1 MNQKMIQAVHI
12 YILLI
17 MSTGFMV
24 HVLIIPAILS
34 TSNRDAW
41 LSVIFSTIP
50 FILWIL
56 LIFYIYKKLNTTD
69 DILFLI
75 KRKFSKSRVFIIF
88 SFVFGSYFL
97 FSAFIT
103 FKYTFFWANAN
114 YAFEVPNFVIILLF
128 ALICLYASTKGIRT
142 ISTIAFLVLPFVSLF
157 GFLVGLGNSPNKNYE
172 LLFPIFENG
181 YKDFI
186 QGLIYSC
193 AGLFEI
199 IFLLF
204 LTSFIKDRLKIKW
217 LILTGII
224 LVFLILGP
232 LVGSISQFGPEE
244 AAKLRN
250 PAYEQWK
257 LLKIGDHIT
266 RLDFLSIFQWLSG
279 AFVRISLSI
288 FIADKIFLFNKK
300 VKWAIPILYLL
311 LIIGACIPW
320 NATSFFNFL
329 QKYYFPISFI
339 FQICTMLLFLLII
352 QFKGDHHEESSFQ

>member
-50 FILWIL
+50 FIFWIL
-56 LIFYIYKKLNTTD
+56 LVFYIYKKLKTRD
-69 DILFLI
+69 DVLSLL
-75 KRKFSKSRVFIIF
+75 KRKLSPSWVIIIF
-88 SFVFGSYFL
+88 SIVFGTYFL
-97 FSAFIT
+97 ISAFIT
-103 FKYTFFWANAN
+103 LKYTFFWANAN
-114 YAFEVPNFVIILLF
+114 YTFEVPNFIIVLLF
-128 ALICLYASTKGIRT
+128 ALICFYASLKGIRT
-142 ISTIAFLVLPFVSLF
+142 ISTIAFLVLPIVSFF
-157 GFLVGLGNSPNKNYE
+157 GFLVGIGNSPNKNYE

-186 QGLIYSC
+186 QGLVHTCS
-193 AGLFEI
+193 GLFEI

-204 LTSFIKDRLKIKW
+204 LTSYIKDRLKVKW
-217 LILTGII
+217 LIIVGII

-232 LVGSISQFGPEE
+232 LVGAISEFGPEE

-257 LLKIGDHIT
+257 LLTIGVHIT

-279 AFVRISLSI
+279 AFVRISLSL
-288 FIADKIFLFNKK
+288 FIAEKIFMFNQKI
-300 VKWAIPILYLL
+300 KWILPILYLL

-320 NATSFFNFL
+320 NATSFFYFL
-329 QKYYFPISFI
+329 QHYFFPISLI
-339 FQICTMLLFLLII
+339 FQICTMLILLLII
-352 QFKGDHHEESSFQ
+352 HLKGDNHEESSS

>member
-1 MNQKMIQAVHI
+1 MNQKVIQSVHI
-12 YILLI
+12 FILLI

-24 HVLIIPAILS
+24 HVLIIPTILS

-56 LIFYIYKKLNTTD
+56 LVFYIYKKLNTHE
-69 DILFLI
+69 DILSLL
-75 KRKFSKSRVFIIF
+75 KRKFSHSWVFIIF
-88 SFVFGSYFL
+88 PITFGSYFL
-97 FSAFIT
+97 INAFIT
-103 FKYTFFWANAN
+103 LKYTFFWANAN
-114 YAFEVPNFVIILLF
+114 YTFEIPNFVIVLLF
-128 ALICLYASTKGIRT
+128 ALICLYASAKGIRT
-142 ISTIAFLVLPFVSLF
+142 ISTIAFLVLPIVSFF
-157 GFLVGLGNSPNKNYE
+157 GFLVGIGNSPNKNYE

-181 YKDFI
+181 YKDVI
-186 QGLIYSC
+186 QGLVYTCS
-193 AGLFEI
+193 GLFEI

-204 LTSFIKDRLKIKW
+204 LTSYIKDRLKVKW
-217 LILTGII
+217 LILAGII

-232 LVGSISQFGPEE
+232 LVGAISEFGLEE

-257 LLKIGDHIT
+257 LLKIGEHIT

-279 AFVRISLSI
+279 AFVRISLSL
-288 FIADKIFLFNKK
+288 FIADKIFGFNKK
-300 VKWAIPILYLL
+300 RKWVLPILYII

-320 NATSFFNFL
+320 DAISFFYFL
-329 QKYYFPISFI
+329 QKYFFPINLI

-352 QFKGDHHEESSFQ
+352 HLKGDHHEESSN

>member
-1 MNQKMIQAVHI
+1 MNQKVIQSVHI
-12 YILLI
+12 FILLI

-24 HVLIIPAILS
+24 HVLIIPTILS

-56 LIFYIYKKLNTTD
+56 LVFYIYKKLNTHE
-69 DILFLI
+69 DILSLL
-75 KRKFSKSRVFIIF
+75 KRKFSHSWVFIIF
-88 SFVFGSYFL
+88 PITFGSYFL
-97 FSAFIT
+97 INAFIT
-103 FKYTFFWANAN
+103 LKYTFFWVNAN
-114 YAFEVPNFVIILLF
+114 YTFEVPNFVIVLLF
-128 ALICLYASTKGIRT
+128 ALICLYASAKGIRT
-142 ISTIAFLVLPFVSLF
+142 ISTIAFLVLPIVSFF
-157 GFLVGLGNSPNKNYE
+157 GFLVGIGNSPNKNYE

-181 YKDFI
+181 YKDVI
-186 QGLIYSC
+186 QGLVYTCS
-193 AGLFEI
+193 GLFEI

-204 LTSFIKDRLKIKW
+204 LTSYIKDRLKVKW
-217 LILTGII
+217 LILAGII

-232 LVGSISQFGPEE
+232 LVGAISEFGLEE

-257 LLKIGDHIT
+257 LLKIGEHIT

-279 AFVRISLSI
+279 AFVRISLSL
-288 FIADKIFLFNKK
+288 FIADKIFGFNKK
-300 VKWAIPILYLL
+300 RKWVLPILYII

-320 NATSFFNFL
+320 DAISFFYFL
-329 QKYYFPISFI
+329 QKYFFPINLI

-352 QFKGDHHEESSFQ
+352 HLKGDHHEESSN